1 MTQRIHIFGGG
12 TVQYVRSHMALCAPA
27 YGTTARKL
35 HSALLAA
42 GVPAEQV
49 VLHLTKMADYQ
60 SSMETNEDVAA
71 RVGTL
76 IDDPTTRAIVF
87 NVALCDFGGQID
99 DVPSGKYAPRL
110 QSRDGDVMMRLQ
122 PAPKVLKHI
131 KELRPDIMVVG
142 FKTTSG
148 DIPLRQVE
156 LAERQIAECNVDLV
170 WANDTVTRQNLL
182 VSGKDEFRSVQV
194 GSREQLLMLLTE
206 ALEDLV

>member
-27 YGTTARKL
+27 YGTTARNL
-35 HSALLAA
+35 YASLLSA
-42 GVPAEQV
+42 GVSADQV
-49 VLHLTKMADYQ
+49 ALHLTKMADYR
-60 SSMETNEDVAA
+60 SKMETNEDVAA
-71 RVGTL
+71 QVGML
-76 IDDPTTRAIVF
+76 IDDPSTRAIVF
-87 NVALCDFGGQID
+87 NVALCDFSGQID

-110 QSRDGDVMMRLQ
+110 QSRDGDVTMLLQ

-142 FKTTSG
+142 FKTTAG
-148 DIPLRQVE
+148 DIPRRQVE
-156 LAERQIAECNVDLV
+156 LAERQISECNVDLV

-194 GSREQLLMLLTE
+194 GSREQLLVLLTE